1 MCVKFAVRSHKYLFE
16 RKRFSYKTFFKKY
29 DRSIN
34 GTIILK
40 NLATL
45 LPIEQDISSFLFV
58 VTNIWGTNI
67 WLKMWNQPSSDDT
80 IISLFCWIQI
90 IQWWISGLSLHFSFS
105 QIFYGF
111 CWGRFFAIC
120 RTLGKNHNKW
130 LSWYTHEYNW
140 YHNIKLHCSGV
151 VFVVIKDSSFLQ

>member
-58 VTNIWGTNI
+58 VTNIWG
-67 WLKMWNQPSSDDT
+67 
-80 IISLFCWIQI
+80 
-90 IQWWISGLSLHFSFS
+90 ISGSKCETNHLLMIQSYHYFAEFKLFNDEFLVFLYIFHFHKYSMVS
-105 QIFYGF
+105 V
-111 CWGRFFAIC
+111 
-120 RTLGKNHNKW
+120 
-130 LSWYTHEYNW
+130 
-140 YHNIKLHCSGV
+140 GV
-151 VFVVIKDSSFLQ
+151 GFLQYAEH